1 MIFRRNLIRFLDV
14 KEEVESYLPD
24 TDLSLLEK
32 AYIFSAKVHKGQ
44 SRLSG
49 EPYLVHPL
57 EVSLILAKMKL
68 DLPSVCAG
76 LLHDVLEDT
85 LTSYEELK
93 ENFGEEIAQLVDGV
107 TKISRIPFPNKE
119 EEQAEN
125 YRKMIMAMV
134 KDIRVILIK
143 LADRLHNMRTLNFQP
158 PDKQKIIAQETLE
171 IYAPIAHRLGIEWIK
186 NELEDLSFRYLKPE
200 AYEDIKRR
208 LKKFE
213 KEKETYIEEAKKLI
227 KDTLSLHGIKAEV
240 QGRIKEPYSV
250 YTKMEKLGV
259 EFDQI
264 YDLIAFR
271 VLVDSEKD
279 CYQALG
285 IIHSLWTPVPGRF
298 KDYIALPKSNL
309 YQSLHTTVIGPHG
322 ERMEIQIRTWEMH
335 KVAEEGIAAHWHYK
349 GGKKLSEEDIKRFG
363 WLRQI
368 LELQKEVEDSREF
381 VRNFKIDLY
390 PNEVYVF
397 TPKGEVKVLP
407 RGATPVDF
415 AYSIHTDIGH
425 HCIGAKVNGKW
436 VPLDYELHSGETVE
450 IITSPKAHPSRDW
463 LKFVKTSRARAKIL
477 RYIRE
482 QERIQAINL
491 GREICERE
499 FKKVG
504 LVFNDFLNKGELE
517 RVAQSLSFRST
528 DDLLAAIGFGN
539 ITVQQVLSKVS
550 PELLPQRQPK
560 VDKVEKAKKKFF
572 GTSDLI
578 KVDGMEDLL
587 VRFARCCN
595 PLPGDRVIG
604 FVTRGKGIT
613 IHTLDCPNLL
623 TVPQERCLEV
633 EWKTEKFSLFP
644 VKIKVVAEDRKG
656 LLASLSTSISNHGV
670 NITKAYVSTTSFKE
684 AINYFEIEVSGVKQL
699 EKLMNA
705 IRKIKGV
712 KKVERIKKW
721 PVEA

>member
-1 MIFRRNLIRFLDV
+1 MAFRRTVIRFLDV
-14 KEEVESYLPD
+14 KEEVETYLPD
-24 TDLSLLEK
+24 ADLSLLEK
-32 AYIFSAKVHKGQ
+32 AYIFSAKVHRGQ

-85 LTSYEELK
+85 LTSYEDLRQ
-93 ENFGEEIAQLVDGV
+93 NFGEEIAQLVDGV
-107 TKISRIPFPNKE
+107 TKISRIAFSNKE

-143 LADRLHNMRTLNFQP
+143 LADRLHNMRTLNFHP
-158 PDKQKIIAQETLE
+158 VDKQKIIAQETLE

-186 NELEDLSFRYLKPE
+186 SELEDLSFRYLKPE
-200 AYEDIKRR
+200 IYEDIKRK

-213 KEKETYIEEAKKLI
+213 KEKEKYIEEAKKII
-227 KDTLSLHGIKAEV
+227 KDTLALHGIKAEV
-240 QGRIKEPYSV
+240 HGRIKEPYSV

-259 EFDQI
+259 DFDQI

-271 VLVDSEKD
+271 VLVDSEKE

-285 IIHSLWTPVPGRF
+285 VIHSLWTPVPGRF

-335 KVAEEGIAAHWHYK
+335 KVAEEGIAAHWCYK

-368 LELQKEVEDSREF
+368 LELQKEIEDSREF

-482 QERIQAINL
+482 QERVQAITL

-499 FKKVG
+499 FRKVG
-504 LVFNDFLNKGELE
+504 LGFNDFLNKGELE

-528 DDLLAAIGFGN
+528 DDLLAAVGFGN

-550 PELLPQRQPK
+550 PEFLPQKQQK
-560 VDKVEKAKKKFF
+560 LDKVEKVKKKIF

-578 KVDGMEDLL
+578 RVDGMEDLV

-595 PLPGDRVIG
+595 PLPGDKVVG

-613 IHTLDCPNLL
+613 IHTADCPNLL
-623 TVPQERCLEV
+623 AVPEERCLEV

-656 LLASLSTSISNHGV
+656 LLASLSTSISNQGV
-670 NITKAYVSTTSFKE
+670 NITKAYVSTTSLKE
-684 AINYFEIEVSGVKQL
+684 AINYFEVEVSGIKQL